1 MLKKERKNVW
11 NQQLYVLALENALTT
26 HFAYE
31 LCDGR
36 LANDWL
42 EPGQLQKELSTG
54 YVYIA
59 FKYESNASSDP
70 MNRTRR
76 ASTNQ
81 THRATTNQM
90 RQATTNQT
98 RRATTNRKE
107 RPGIERV
114 ERPQIKHV
122 ERPRIKCVERPG
134 IELMERPGIEPV

>member
-11 NQQLYVLALENALTT
+11 NQQLYVLALENALIT

-36 LANDWL
+36 LANDSL

-54 YVYIA
+54 YVVYIA

-76 ASTNQ
+76 AITNQ
-81 THRATTNQM
+81 THRAPTNQM

-98 RRATTNRKE
+98 RRATTNRTE
-107 RPGIERV
+107 RP
-114 ERPQIKHV
+114 
-122 ERPRIKCVERPG
+122 
-134 IELMERPGIEPV
+134 